1 MNTKKARSSNIEL
14 LRIIAMLMI
23 VSYHIV
29 NHCVNDQLQE
39 ADSIERMANG
49 FFSKPSYNPQLLL
62 LDAVMPFGAAG
73 NAIFILISGFFMSS
87 KGKNI
92 NLAKTSG
99 KLLQQ
104 LGFAAVTLV
113 AASTVLCRLT
123 RHLKGVFLEWQTI
136 NIFNNM
142 SWFIGYYFLIIVI
155 AALFLNDI
163 LSKLSEK
170 QYIAFLAATFALT
183 QFGWSGKLI
192 ESFADG
198 MRTLCIGIFL
208 YALGGFI
215 KQYNPFCRVR
225 TFIFPLI
232 IIAVYAFV
240 LASGYNDAKLS
251 ISEFLRN
258 KPDDYVLPNIT
269 WYDNHSIVSIIMGIS
284 LFEWAR
290 RIHLP
295 SSRVINFLGKA
306 TFMVYLIHDNT
317 LFYSIWGLHDW
328 VRVLYY
334 QPKRFVGELLL
345 YTLATFFIGVLLYA
359 IYLLVVR
366 IARSLSGLALKP
378 KAPCKTG
385 TTD

>member
-1 MNTKKARSSNIEL
+1 MNTKKVRSSNIEL

-23 VSYHIV
+23 ISYHIV
-29 NHCVNDQLQE
+29 NHCVTDQLQE
-39 ADSIERMANG
+39 VDSIERMANG
-49 FFSKPSYNPQLLL
+49 FFGEPTYNPQLLL
-62 LDAVMPFGAAG
+62 LDAIMPFGAAG

-104 LGFAAVTLV
+104 LGFSAVTLV
-113 AASTVLCRLT
+113 AASTVICILT
-123 RHLKGVFLEWQTI
+123 RQLKGVFLEWQTI
-136 NIFNNM
+136 NIFNDM
-142 SWFIGYYFLIIVI
+142 SWFIGYYFIIIVI
-155 AALFLNDI
+155 AALFLNDF

-170 QYIAFLAATFALT
+170 HYIAFLATTFALT
-183 QFGWSGKLI
+183 QLGWSGKLI

-198 MRTLCIGIFL
+198 LRTLCIGIFL

-215 KQYNPFCRVR
+215 KQYNPFGRVR

-232 IIAVYAFV
+232 IIAVYVLV

-251 ISEFLRN
+251 ISEYLRN
-258 KPDDYVLPNIT
+258 KPEDYVLPNIP
-269 WYDNHSIVSIIMGIS
+269 WYDNHSIVSVIMGVS
-284 LFEWAR
+284 LFELAR
-290 RIHLP
+290 RIHTP
-295 SSRVINFLGKA
+295 NSRIINFLGKA

-317 LFYSIWGLHDW
+317 FFYSIWGLHDW

-334 QPKRFVGELLL
+334 NPKRFVGELLL

-359 IYLLVVR
+359 IYLLVVK
-366 IARSLSGLALKP
+366 IVRSLSIVALKP
-378 KAPCKTG
+378 KPNCENNIIG
-385 TTD
+385 